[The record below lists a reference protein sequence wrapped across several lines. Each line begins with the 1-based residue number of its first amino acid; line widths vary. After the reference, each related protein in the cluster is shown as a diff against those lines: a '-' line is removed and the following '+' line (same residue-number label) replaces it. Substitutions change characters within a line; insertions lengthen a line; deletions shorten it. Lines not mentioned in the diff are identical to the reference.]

1 MKLLRILT
9 GTHAG
14 AQLQLAPGAHR
25 IGTDDAADIRL
36 TDWRG
41 ADLWLTVSDT
51 GVVSAQ
57 AVASPTGAVDPGATS
72 GPLEQILL
80 VDFVPMQFEGTILCV
95 GDENGVWPSDYELLS
110 TLLAAK
116 PAAKASPLRRRYLG
130 IAAACFCVGAVIVT
144 ISVLST
150 AQMSRA
156 ALPPNG
162 DDHARRV
169 TEALAAA
176 HIDGLNAHA
185 VGDTVVV
192 TGMLASSADDS
203 AVRQLLNRLAI
214 AQVARQYDVAPEVA
228 RSIEDSLGVPGARV
242 QYGGAGRFVIKGSVG
257 NKNALDSAIA
267 RIRADLDPNVKDIVA
282 DVSESSGGANASDG
296 LAYSEMLSAD
306 GVQYAQTPD
315 GVKHIYASDLP
326 DASGAAAVGAP
337 QNAAAAG
344 NNAGGTGANRGVA
357 APANVAANSAPNG
370 ADGNG
375 GAETTAAATANP
387 GDNPAGGARNGNGN
401 GSRAAAKRAAPQPR
415 NTADEFVPL
424 PHAFAAPP
432 NPPMLAS
439 ANVPAAPEARRAEPS
454 SRPPASPIAS

>member
-41 ADLWLTVSDT
+41 ADLWLTVSDA

-95 GDENGVWPSDYELLS
+95 GDESGVWPSDYELLS

-192 TGMLASSADDS
+192 TGMLGSSADDS

-214 AQVARQYDVAPEVA
+214 AQVARQYDVAPEIA

-337 QNAAAAG
+337 QNAAATGTAG
-344 NNAGGTGANRGVA
+344 TNAATAGGTGANHGVS
-357 APANVAANSAPNG
+357 APASVAANGAPNE

-375 GAETTAAATANP
+375 GVETNATAT
-387 GDNPAGGARNGNGN
+387 AGARSGN
-401 GSRAAAKRAAPQPR
+401 RAGAKRPAPQPR
-415 NTADEFVPL
+415 KTADEFVPL

-439 ANVPAAPEARRAEPS
+439 ANVPVAPEARRAEPS

>member
-41 ADLWLTVSDT
+41 ADLWLTVSDA

-57 AVASPTGAVDPGATS
+57 AVASPTGAVDPGAAS

-95 GDENGVWPSDYELLS
+95 GDEHGVWPSDYELLS

-116 PAAKASPLRRRYLG
+116 PAAKGSPLRRRYLG

-144 ISVLST
+144 VSVLST

-156 ALPPNG
+156 ALPPNAG
-162 DDHARRV
+162 DHARRV

-192 TGMLASSADDS
+192 TGMLGSSADDT

-214 AQVARQYDVAPEVA
+214 TQVARQYDVAPEVA

-257 NKNALDSAIA
+257 NKNALDAAIA
-267 RIRADLDPNVKDIVA
+267 RIRADLDPNVKDVVA

-326 DASGAAAVGAP
+326 EASGAAAAGTAQGPRAAHGSGADHGVGAP
-337 QNAAAAG
+337 AS
-344 NNAGGTGANRGVA
+344 
-357 APANVAANSAPNG
+357 VAANGAPHG
-370 ADGNG
+370 ADTGDGAGGDG
-375 GAETTAAATANP
+375 GADPAATADAGQTAGS
-387 GDNPAGGARNGNGN
+387 GDGAHAG
-401 GSRAAAKRAAPQPR
+401 AKRAAPQPK
-415 NTADEFVPL
+415 TADEFVPL

-432 NPPMLAS
+432 NPPVLAS
-439 ANVPAAPEARRAEPS
+439 ANVPDAPPARGAEPS